1 MIYLDHI
8 EPCQDL
14 TDEAVSFYERPL
26 TPVETIYI
34 YKKMSLA
41 THPVIK
47 TLISEKYYNFAQVPF
62 WIETFRNVGLLIVWL
77 AFAVLEYYSVR
88 HFYSGS
94 NQAGKIVLLIL
105 VVLFFCW
112 DVIEE
117 CRQIYYIMRRVVGY
131 KKWVMSEYKAS
142 KSNERRKT
150 YAAIGQSSK
159 AKYSL
164 INKEARIF
172 RDLPQPYKSVDNILD
187 WLTILFQFASLLLH
201 FIDIGNH
208 TDTIA
213 RVSVC
218 FVYLTVIIVWVRQLL
233 TVNGFFPGIDL
244 VCMLRLLGPYIL
256 KFGFLYAR
264 ILIPFMLLFWAMFAG
279 LHIPQYSMSLF
290 WRECETL
297 KYSVPYA
304 GSGVFNSSSFYFT

>member
-1 MIYLDHI
+1 M
-8 EPCQDL
+8 
-14 TDEAVSFYERPL
+14 
-26 TPVETIYI
+26 
-34 YKKMSLA
+34 
-41 THPVIK
+41 
-47 TLISEKYYNFAQVPF
+47 
-62 WIETFRNVGLLIVWL
+62 
-77 AFAVLEYYSVR
+77 
-88 HFYSGS
+88 
-94 NQAGKIVLLIL
+94 
-105 VVLFFCW
+105 
-112 DVIEE
+112 
-117 CRQIYYIMRRVVGY
+117 
-131 KKWVMSEYKAS
+131 
-142 KSNERRKT
+142 
-150 YAAIGQSSK
+150 
-159 AKYSL
+159 

-256 KFGFLYAR
+256 KFGFLYAK

-290 WRECETL
+290 WRECESL
-297 KYSVPYA
+297 KYNIPYD
-304 GSGVFNSSSFYFT
+304 GVGGFNSSSFTDACQSSVSIDGFANFYDVLFSVFQLIFAILTDFDDMKKVQNEMAPILVAIFIILNGVIGLNFFIGLMANVLSGGDTKNIEAHKSMVSF